1 MGIHVEGVSKWVLR
15 DCSFELPSGSVTAL
29 VGANG
34 AGKTTL
40 LSLLAGLLSADS
52 GQVRADGRVA
62 FVAQD
67 KPLYK
72 HFTATDALSF
82 GKHTNKVWDQ
92 ERAVGWL
99 SRFGVPLKRASGRLS
114 GGQRAHISFAVAL
127 GSRPDVLLL
136 DEPLSELDPLV
147 RKEVTAAL
155 LGFVADEGTT
165 LVLSTHVVSELSG
178 VADRLLLLAQGELL
192 VSGEV
197 DDLLGSHVSY
207 VGPVSTAAPGP
218 GDVVLARHTAA
229 QSQFLVRTPS
239 PVSVAEPWV
248 SRPVSLED
256 LVLAHLEVA
265 E

>member
-1 MGIHVEGVSKWVLR
+1 MSKWVLR
-15 DCSFELPSGSVTAL
+15 DCSFALPSGSVTAL

-52 GQVRADGRVA
+52 GQVRVDGRVA

-72 HFTATDALSF
+72 HFTAMDALRF
-82 GKHTNKVWDQ
+82 GKHTNEVWDQ
-92 ERAVGWL
+92 ARAVAWL
-99 SRFGVPLKRASGRLS
+99 ERFGVPVKRASGRLS

-155 LGFVADEGTT
+155 LGVVAEEGMT
-165 LVLSTHVVSELSG
+165 LVLSTHVVAELSG

-197 DDLLGSHVSY
+197 DELLGSHISY
-207 VGPVSTAAPGP
+207 VGPVSSAPPGP
-218 GDVVLARHTAA
+218 GEVVFARHTGG
-229 QSQFLVRTPS
+229 QSQFLMRSST
-239 PVSVAEPWV
+239 PVSVAEQWV